1 MADLGLV
8 LRLVEVEVVVLDGIR
23 SSSAH
28 SRRIQPASALP
39 SALGV
44 GARWR
49 GATETTEIRER
60 RPRAKTHLVVSL
72 SLVRVVAEPTH
83 DEDVCER

>member
-8 LRLVEVEVVVLDGIR
+8 LRLVEVKVVVLNER
-23 SSSAH
+23 RSSAH
-28 SRRIQPASALP
+28 SRRIQPAPALP

-60 RPRAKTHLVVSL
+60 RPRAKTPLVVSL
-72 SLVRVVAEPTH
+72 SLVRVAAEPTH